1 MVVLGWDEL
10 GLSYKSC
17 RTSLS
22 QILFWAQLYN
32 VVFNNPYMPSPAQ
45 QVNNKTARRSLC
57 CLLGSWNPFEN
68 WSEWVSEWDQVK
80 NTLLSLRFPL
90 SLSLSLSHKTKRKEI
105 MTSLTELDDDTVRTM
120 SIGAVFS
127 DFVSLLLLRSPLTLA
142 IDSKLE
148 PCFLINCYRLGR

>member
-1 MVVLGWDEL
+1 MDWVY
-10 GLSYKSC
+10 LSYKSC

-57 CLLGSWNPFEN
+57 CLLGSWNPFDN
-68 WSEWVSEWDQVK
+68 RSEWVSQIRLK
-80 NTLLSLRFPL
+80 THCCLFAF
-90 SLSLSLSHKTKRKEI
+90 LSLSLSHKTKRKEI

-127 DFVSLLLLRSPLTLA
+127 DFVSLLLLRSPLSLA

>member
-57 CLLGSWNPFEN
+57 CLLGSWNPFDN
-68 WSEWVSEWDQVK
+68 RSEWVSQIRLK
-80 NTLLSLRFPL
+80 THCCLFAFL
-90 SLSLSLSHKTKRKEI
+90 SLSLSLSQNKKKRNYDFAYGARRRYGAHHVHWSCIFRLRKL
-105 MTSLTELDDDTVRTM
+105 TSSSL
-120 SIGAVFS
+120 SFNFS
-127 DFVSLLLLRSPLTLA
+127 
-142 IDSKLE
+142 
-148 PCFLINCYRLGR
+148 NW

>member
-90 SLSLSLSHKTKRKEI
+90 SLSLSLSQNKKKRNYDFAYGARRRYGAHHVHWSCIFRLRKL
-105 MTSLTELDDDTVRTM
+105 TSSSL
-120 SIGAVFS
+120 SFNFS
-127 DFVSLLLLRSPLTLA
+127 
-142 IDSKLE
+142 
-148 PCFLINCYRLGR
+148 NW